1 MRRTSESGHSPCFTK
16 TSMLPV
22 YEGLMT
28 PTVFRKFPR
37 CPRALAFGCAAA
49 FGFALV
55 GCSSMPDTM
64 TLAFA
69 DPAKYE
75 LYDCKQLEA
84 ERKKLATRAAELKG
98 LMDKAQ
104 TGVAG
109 PVVAEMAYSNE
120 YVAVRGQA
128 SNAEDAWRR
137 GKCRETPSSA
147 GPALNDKSG
156 RPVIRSGNAVY

>member
-1 MRRTSESGHSPCFTK
+1 
-16 TSMLPV
+16 MLSV
-22 YEGLMT
+22 YQGPMT
-28 PTVFRKFPR
+28 QTLFRKLELT
-37 CPRALAFGCAAA
+37 PRAFAVAAL
-49 FGFALV
+49 FALGFGLG

-98 LMDKAQ
+98 LMEKAQ
-104 TGVAG
+104 EGVAG

-128 SNAEDAWRR
+128 SNVEDAWRR
-137 GKCRETPSSA
+137 GKCRETPPSA
-147 GPALNDKSG
+147 GPALNDRSG
-156 RPVIRSGNAVY
+156 RPATRSGSAVY

>member
-1 MRRTSESGHSPCFTK
+1 
-16 TSMLPV
+16 MLPV
-22 YEGLMT
+22 YQAPMT
-28 PTVFRKFPR
+28 PMVFRKLPR
-37 CPRALAFGCAAA
+37 CLRALALAGPLA
-49 FGFALV
+49 FGFALA

-69 DPAKYE
+69 DPSKYD

-84 ERKKLATRAAELKG
+84 ERKKLATRTAELKG
-98 LMDKAQ
+98 LMEKAQ
-104 TGVAG
+104 EGVAG

-128 SNAEDAWRR
+128 SNVEDAWRR
-137 GKCRETPSSA
+137 SKCRETPQSA

-156 RPVIRSGNAVY
+156 RPVARSGNAVY

>member
-1 MRRTSESGHSPCFTK
+1 
-16 TSMLPV
+16 MLPV
-22 YEGLMT
+22 NQRLMT
-28 PTVFRKFPR
+28 PTFFRKSPR
-37 CPRALAFGCAAA
+37 CPRAFARAGLLAFGL
-49 FGFALV
+49 ALS

-104 TGVAG
+104 AGVAG

-137 GKCRETPSSA
+137 GKCRETPPSA

-156 RPVIRSGNAVY
+156 RPVVRSGNAVY

>member
-1 MRRTSESGHSPCFTK
+1 
-16 TSMLPV
+16 
-22 YEGLMT
+22 
-28 PTVFRKFPR
+28 
-37 CPRALAFGCAAA
+37 
-49 FGFALV
+49 
-55 GCSSMPDTM
+55 MPDTM

-69 DPAKYE
+69 DPAKYD

-104 TGVAG
+104 AGVAG

-120 YVAVRGQA
+120 YVGVRGQA

-137 GKCRETPSSA
+137 SKCRETPPSA

-156 RPVIRSGNAVY
+156 RAVTRYGNAVY

>member
-1 MRRTSESGHSPCFTK
+1 
-16 TSMLPV
+16 MLPV
-22 YEGLMT
+22 YQGPMAPMFSRKLKLM
-28 PTVFRKFPR
+28 PR
-37 CPRALAFGCAAA
+37 VVAFGCAAG
-49 FGFALV
+49 FGLALS
-55 GCSSMPDTM
+55 GCSSMPETM

-104 TGVAG
+104 AGVAG

-137 GKCRETPSSA
+137 GKCRETPPSA

-156 RPVIRSGNAVY
+156 RPVVRSGNAVY

>member
-1 MRRTSESGHSPCFTK
+1 MRRTLESGHSPCVTK
-16 TSMLPV
+16 SSMLSV
-22 YEGLMT
+22 YQGPMASTLFRTLPLM
-28 PTVFRKFPR
+28 
-37 CPRALAFGCAAA
+37 PRAFAFAALFA
-49 FGFALV
+49 FGFGLG

-84 ERKKLATRAAELKG
+84 ERKKLAMRAAELRG

-104 TGVAG
+104 GGVAG

-137 GKCRETPSSA
+137 SKCRETPPSA

-156 RPVIRSGNAVY
+156 RPATRSGNAVY